1 MQTMGRPPRPLF
13 LLPRKS
19 NYWQT
24 NWKNSSP
31 RASLLAMTGPEPTEP
46 KLVLR
51 FDELEIAGAVQ
62 RLADQLDHDYRNRSP
77 VMVGVLKGSFIF
89 LADLVR
95 RMKTPLQSIEFLR
108 ISSYGSSTV
117 SSGEAKISLE
127 LPPSS
132 VRGLDVV
139 VVEDIVDTGITTSAA
154 LNYLRGHRPASVRL
168 CALLDKPSRRQ
179 VTVEV
184 DYAGLVV
191 PDQFIVGYGIDLDQK
206 YRQLP
211 AIYALEE

>member
-1 MQTMGRPPRPLF
+1 MPPG
-13 LLPRKS
+13 KIS
-19 NYWQT
+19 CWQL
-24 NWKNSSP
+24 NWNCSSP
-31 RASLLAMTGPEPTEP
+31 RASLLAMTGPERTEP
-46 KLVLR
+46 KLIPL
-51 FDELEIAGAVQ
+51 FDEMEIAGAVQ
-62 RLADQLDHDYRNRSP
+62 RLADQLDHDYRGRSP
-77 VMVGVLKGSFIF
+77 VMMGVLKGSFIF

-95 RMKTPLQSIEFLR
+95 RMKTPLRSIEFLR

-132 VRGLDVV
+132 VLGLDVV

-154 LNYLRGHRPASVRL
+154 LGYLREHRPASVRL

-179 VTVEV
+179 VSVEV
-184 DYAGLVV
+184 DYAGLTV
-191 PDQFIVGYGIDLDQK
+191 PDRFIVGYGIDLDQK

>member
-1 MQTMGRPPRPLF
+1 M
-13 LLPRKS
+13 
-19 NYWQT
+19 

-31 RASLLAMTGPEPTEP
+31 RASLLAMTGPESTEP
-46 KLVLR
+46 KLVLW
-51 FDELEIAGAVQ
+51 FDEMEIAGAVQ

-132 VRGLDVV
+132 VLGLDVV

>member
-1 MQTMGRPPRPLF
+1 
-13 LLPRKS
+13 
-19 NYWQT
+19 
-24 NWKNSSP
+24 
-31 RASLLAMTGPEPTEP
+31 MTGPERTEP
-46 KLVLR
+46 KLSLL
-51 FDELEIAGAVQ
+51 FDEMAIADAVQ
-62 RLADQLDHDYRNRSP
+62 CLADRLDQAYRNRSP
-77 VMVGVLKGSFIF
+77 VLVGVLKGSFIF

-95 RMKTPLQSIEFLR
+95 RMKTPLRSIEFLR

-132 VRGLDVV
+132 ILGLDVV
-139 VVEDIVDTGITTSAA
+139 LVEDIVDTGITTSAA
-154 LNYLRGHRPASVRL
+154 LDYLRGHRPASVRL

-179 VTVEV
+179 VSVEA
-184 DYAGLVV
+184 DYAGLTV

>member
-1 MQTMGRPPRPLF
+1 
-13 LLPRKS
+13 
-19 NYWQT
+19 
-24 NWKNSSP
+24 
-31 RASLLAMTGPEPTEP
+31 MTGPEQTEP
-46 KLVLR
+46 KLVLL
-51 FDELEIAGAVQ
+51 FDEMEIAGAVQ
-62 RLADQLDHDYRNRSP
+62 RLADRLDHDYRNRSP

-132 VRGLDVV
+132 VQGLDVV
-139 VVEDIVDTGITTSAA
+139 LVEDIVDTGITTSAA
-154 LNYLRGHRPASVRL
+154 SSYLRGHRPASVRL

-179 VTVEV
+179 VSVEV
-184 DYAGLVV
+184 DYAGLTV